1 MTLKIATRSSKL
13 ALAQVDEFVSECNIS
28 DFKIIKIK
36 TEGDVKSAK
45 GDTLFDKAHFVTDIQ
60 KSILRGDA
68 DIAVHSAK
76 DTPAKKTNGI
86 ERDFILSRSSK
97 DVLVFK
103 DNNNFDSCM
112 RLGTSSLRRKL
123 QAFHFLKSS
132 NIIDINGNVDTRL
145 EKLYRGDYDC
155 IILAK
160 AGLER
165 LKLLEELNY
174 EEMDWITASGQGTLA
189 IEMIE
194 SFHENEEL
202 LEIHSNIKN
211 KLATNSIDYERN
223 ILCKVDAGCNS
234 AIAIES
240 ISENS
245 KQIIRGEIYG
255 AKKYITF
262 SGATDIEAIKD
273 IERQNG
279 LRFLNEHN

>member
-13 ALAQVDEFVSECNIS
+13 ALAQVEEFVSEYNIS
-28 DFKIIKIK
+28 DYKIIKIK

-45 GDTLFDKAHFVTDIQ
+45 GETLFDKAHFVTDIQ
-60 KSILRGDA
+60 KSILSGDA

-86 ERDFILSRSSK
+86 ERNFIISRTSK

-103 DNNNFDSCM
+103 DNNNFDSSM
-112 RLGTSSLRRKL
+112 KLGTSSLRRKL

-132 NIIDINGNVDTRL
+132 NVSGINGNVDTRL
-145 EKLYRGDYDC
+145 EKLYRGEYDC

-165 LKLLEELNY
+165 LRLLKELNY

-189 IEMIE
+189 VEMTE
-194 SFHENEEL
+194 SFHENEKL

-211 KLATNSIDYERN
+211 KLATNGIEYERN
-223 ILCKVDAGCNS
+223 ILERVDAGCNS

-255 AKKYITF
+255 VKEFITF
-262 SGATDIEAIKD
+262 SGASDIEALED

-279 LRFLNEHN
+279 RRLLNEHN

>member
-13 ALAQVDEFVSECNIS
+13 ALAQVEEFVSEYNIS
-28 DFKIIKIK
+28 DYKIIKIK

-45 GDTLFDKAHFVTDIQ
+45 GETLFDKAHFVTDIQ
-60 KSILRGDA
+60 KSILSGDA

-86 ERDFILSRSSK
+86 ERNFIISRTSK

-103 DNNNFDSCM
+103 DNNNYDSSM
-112 RLGTSSLRRKL
+112 KLGTSSLRRKL

-132 NIIDINGNVDTRL
+132 NVSGINGNVDTRL
-145 EKLYRGDYDC
+145 EKLYRGEYDC

-165 LKLLEELNY
+165 LRLLEELNY
-174 EEMDWITASGQGTLA
+174 KEMNWITASGQGTLA
-189 IEMIE
+189 VEMIE
-194 SFHENEEL
+194 SFNENEEL

-211 KLATNSIDYERN
+211 KLATNGIEYERN
-223 ILCKVDAGCNS
+223 ILERVDAGCNS

-240 ISENS
+240 NSENS

-255 AKKYITF
+255 VKEFITF
-262 SGATDIEAIKD
+262 SGASDIEAIED

-279 LRFLNEHN
+279 RRFLNEHN

>member
-279 LRFLNEHN
+279 RRFLNEHN